1 MPSNKFLLLAW
12 VSGGKNTIF
21 VSMRIHVY
29 IYVYTH
35 KYESCVV
42 WVYVCMWVC
51 LCVQVS
57 TSVCGP
63 VEARERHQC
72 PLPFFTLLSEDEL
85 SRWTQSSLFLRYVG
99 GQMPWSTQQVL
110 GLQVCETV
118 LGDSCPPSHPS
129 ALEYFKLVSHPMKT
143 KIEARSFCTSIQA
156 LGWSSQVFKSEVK
169 HEAGRSGGSSL
180 RALLLPWGSPNPTL
194 WAHREHFVSCVHC
207 GRHFAVFL
215 ECVLH
220 EVSVRSKWNTRIPAA
235 LKRMDFSKF
244 LGHIGWVLTAAM
256 VAAHGAR
263 KYPELRGRRLCQVLK
278 WRHQWSCWAVW
289 VGKQ

>member
-21 VSMRIHVY
+21 VSMHIHVY

-35 KYESCVV
+35 KNESCVV

-85 SRWTQSSLFLRYVG
+85 SRWTQISLFLRYVG
-99 GQMPWSTQQVL
+99 GQMTWSTQQVL

-118 LGDSCPPSHPS
+118 LGD
-129 ALEYFKLVSHPMKT
+129 
-143 KIEARSFCTSIQA
+143 RSPHA
-156 LGWSSQVFKSEVK
+156 VG
-169 HEAGRSGGSSL
+169 
-180 RALLLPWGSPNPTL
+180 TL
-194 WAHREHFVSCVHC
+194 AHR
-207 GRHFAVFL
+207 A
-215 ECVLH
+215 
-220 EVSVRSKWNTRIPAA
+220 IPQ
-235 LKRMDFSKF
+235 
-244 LGHIGWVLTAAM
+244 
-256 VAAHGAR
+256 
-263 KYPELRGRRLCQVLK
+263 P
-278 WRHQWSCWAVW
+278 WSILN
-289 VGKQ
+289 